1 MTKNK
6 PHGSASVIYSLL
18 GLLMIV
24 GAVLFIQTRFD
35 LAMAMFFAT
44 IVFLILAVIRAVR
57 AKKEAKAAPPP
68 APVKPRPVERG
79 YYRESLRVAGAYYH
93 QAEIESIGQPNDD
106 YALTKKQLLEDFEGE
121 RVYELYFNP
130 IVKFV
135 PDPDNEHDSS
145 AIRIEADG
153 ALIGYVPH
161 DKTQYVRELMD
172 AGRIK
177 SLDVEIEGG
186 KYKLAEDDEVER
198 GEDDY
203 SVDLTMTLWEEAPAP
218 EAPQTPAFD
227 EGVSMGST
235 VSPPAADY
243 HERSKRN
250 GKRII
255 LGLLLLIAFLA
266 FVARGYSYQPAST
279 ASLDTAFDSLGS
291 AGRLSRLFASPSG
304 SEEAMNLEALYGQRF
319 DFSQISFRVTD
330 VYKHAEADRAF
341 LVYEFTWTNRGH
353 RAIDFSEADVQL
365 EAYQDGVACDY
376 GIVTGVETN
385 NLEKILPNASLV
397 SYLAVELRGSG
408 DVETSISEAY
418 SFAAPILF
426 TVRLDEIESK

>member
-1 MTKNK
+1 MTKNN

-35 LAMAMFFAT
+35 LAMAMFFAA

-68 APVKPRPVERG
+68 APIKPRPVKRV
-79 YYRESLRVAGAYYH
+79 YYKESLRVAGAYYH
-93 QAEIESIGQPNDD
+93 QAEIESIGQSNDD
-106 YALTKKQLLEDFEGE
+106 YKLTKKQLLADFEGE

-135 PDPDNEHDSS
+135 PEADNEHDSS

-161 DKTQYVRELMD
+161 DKTQYIRELMD

-186 KYKLAEDDEVER
+186 KYKLAEDDELES

-227 EGVSMGST
+227 EGAVMGST

-243 HERSKRN
+243 REHSKRN

-266 FVARGYSYQPAST
+266 FVARGYSYHPQPAV
-279 ASLDTAFDSLGS
+279 SLGSAFDSL
-291 AGRLSRLFASPSG
+291 SG
-304 SEEAMNLEALYGQRF
+304 SVPLAQLFGASSGADALTLDALYGQRF

-341 LVYEFTWTNRGH
+341 LVYEFSWTNRGH

-426 TVRLDEIESK
+426 TVKLDEIESK